1 MAAKA
6 KSMKKIVAKKPSRAK
21 KEAVISRD
29 SLALRVAALERMVG
43 ALAAGAAS
51 RKALNELLR
60 MNCELTRAEAGT
72 VMVLDRPSEML
83 VFDVVRGAAA
93 VKLQNFRMSVQEGI
107 AGWVARNG
115 KALLVPDVSKDS
127 RFSAKVSRKIRY
139 EARNMICV
147 PILSRDKI
155 IGVVQLLNHREEQPF
170 QAKDLETTETLASA
184 MAPLILPLFEN
195 GLDEEV

>member
-1 MAAKA
+1 
-6 KSMKKIVAKKPSRAK
+6 MKKTVVRKPSKAK
-21 KEAVISRD
+21 KEAAISCD

-60 MNCELTRAEAGT
+60 LGCELTQAEAGT

-83 VFDVVRGAAA
+83 IFDVVRGAAA
-93 VKLQNFRMSVQEGI
+93 VKLQNFRMSVKEGI

-115 KALLVPDVSKDS
+115 KALLVPEVSRDS
-127 RFSAKVSRKIRY
+127 RFSPKVSRKIHY
-139 EARNMICV
+139 EARNMICA
-147 PILSRDKI
+147 PILSREKVV
-155 IGVVQLLNHREEQPF
+155 GVVQLLNHREEQPF
-170 QAKDLETTETLASA
+170 HAKDLETTMTLASA
-184 MAPLILPLFEN
+184 MAPLILPLVEN